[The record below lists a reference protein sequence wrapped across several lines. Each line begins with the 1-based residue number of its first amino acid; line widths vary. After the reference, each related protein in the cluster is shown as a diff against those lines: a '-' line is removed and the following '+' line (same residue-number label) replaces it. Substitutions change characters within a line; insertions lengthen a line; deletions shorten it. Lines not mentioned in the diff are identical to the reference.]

1 MPPSQPQPALADE
14 FDSKR
19 YLRVSPPPT
28 LRTFPLLPA
37 SRSYTSNVESSQI
50 IWTLQI
56 ENPLIK
62 VDPMTIEIGFALIIY
77 FLCIDRS
84 LNAHQ
89 ANP

>member
-1 MPPSQPQPALADE
+1 MAPSQPHPALADE

-28 LRTFPLLPA
+28 LRTFPLLA